1 MQTVKVSVIIP
12 VYNREA
18 YIRESVDSVLAQ
30 TFTEFEVIVVDDGS
44 TDAAAEIIQSYTDPR
59 IRLIR
64 QSHQGVSAARNTGL
78 DAARG
83 EYITFLDS
91 DDLYYPDFLQSL
103 FQIIQST
110 KTDMAFSNFT
120 ESYDAEDVKKASIK
134 KLRYVIKDKLY
145 GARVFT
151 SESQVDG
158 LPINIDC
165 VMISRKLIEQ
175 YHIRFLTGVKMFEDG
190 NFLFKT
196 FMAAKRIVGTYI
208 CLAHY
213 WRHADSASFALQ
225 GVKEATPVNL
235 RDDEQAFAERYG
247 LNYEFIKRL
256 RRYEAFKKF
265 KALIRQK
272 KYTEAARLATEYE
285 AELACYAKTGACW
298 QDRLYCRVWRF
309 AIKYVE
315 G

>member
-91 DDLYYPDFLQSL
+91 DDLYYPDFLQSML
-103 FQIIQST
+103 QIIQST

-120 ESYDAEDVKKASIK
+120 ESYDAEDVKKPA
-134 KLRYVIKDKLY
+134 
-145 GARVFT
+145 
-151 SESQVDG
+151 
-158 LPINIDC
+158 
-165 VMISRKLIEQ
+165 
-175 YHIRFLTGVKMFEDG
+175 
-190 NFLFKT
+190 
-196 FMAAKRIVGTYI
+196 
-208 CLAHY
+208 
-213 WRHADSASFALQ
+213 
-225 GVKEATPVNL
+225 
-235 RDDEQAFAERYG
+235 
-247 LNYEFIKRL
+247 
-256 RRYEAFKKF
+256 
-265 KALIRQK
+265 
-272 KYTEAARLATEYE
+272 
-285 AELACYAKTGACW
+285 
-298 QDRLYCRVWRF
+298 
-309 AIKYVE
+309 
-315 G
+315 